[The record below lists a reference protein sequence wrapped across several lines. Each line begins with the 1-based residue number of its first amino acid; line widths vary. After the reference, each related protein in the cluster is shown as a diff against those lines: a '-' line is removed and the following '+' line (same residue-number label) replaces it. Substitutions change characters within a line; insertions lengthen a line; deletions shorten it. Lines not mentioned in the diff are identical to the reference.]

1 MSQGKQAKILSE
13 GQVKAALAYL
23 DGTRYPLRDR
33 VLFLLTIKAG
43 LRAKEASMLTW
54 AMVTDPE
61 GGIADCISLPDKASK
76 RKSGRVIPIN
86 KELRLA
92 LIELKDATEPSP
104 EGHIIF
110 SERSDRMTANSI
122 VMWFNRLFTALGF
135 DGCSSHSGRRTFIT
149 NAARKV
155 SLVGGSLRDVQQLA
169 GHSSLHTTQR
179 YVEGDTEAK
188 RKLVNLL

>member
-1 MSQGKQAKILSE
+1 MSQGKQAKILTE

-23 DGTRYPLRDR
+23 QGSRYPLRDK
-33 VLFLLTIKAG
+33 VLFLLTVKAG
-43 LRAKEASMLTW
+43 LRAKEVSMLTW
-54 AMVTDPE
+54 AMVTDAE

-76 RKSGRVIPIN
+76 RKSGRVIPVN
-86 KELRLA
+86 KELRQA
-92 LIELKDATEPSP
+92 LLDLQERTKSEPND
-104 EGHIIF
+104 HIIY

-122 VMWFNRLFTALGF
+122 VMWFNRLFNALGF

-179 YVEGDTEAK
+179 YVEGNTEAK
-188 RKLVNLL
+188 RKLVNLI